1 MTYESW
7 CPGAKRMA
15 VLMGEI
21 VGKRQAEIL
30 RVSDCVVQNCVQRGS
45 PDCLISHEIE
55 GRW

>member
-1 MTYESW
+1 
-7 CPGAKRMA
+7 MA

-30 RVSDCVVQNCVQRGS
+30 RVSDCQVLDCACRGS
-45 PDCLISHEIE
+45 RDCLISREIE